1 MRVATKQTD
10 SIWNYGE
17 AQKEFDRR
25 LLTQYTPATVF
36 VNEEM
41 EIIHTRGNVNS
52 YLKLAPGKPSL
63 SLLKMARE
71 GLLVELRNAI
81 ARAKKENVVVGNKNL
96 QPKNGEGSGEGA

>member
-1 MRVATKQTD
+1 MPMPARHPDAN
-10 SIWNYGE
+10 WNYAE

-36 VNEEM
+36 VNEDM
-41 EIIHTRGNVNS
+41 EIIHTPGNVNR

-71 GLLVELRNAI
+71 GLLVALRNAPV
-81 ARAKKENVVVGNKNL
+81 RAKNGTVDVGTRSG
-96 QPKNGEGSGEGA
+96 QSKNGNGDG